1 MVQAEYASRTEAG
14 PPRPRAKRPSG
25 AGLGTARRPGP
36 KAGRCYNAV
45 NAMNRILP
53 LAAGLLLASLLG
65 ACVDAPPRPD
75 GDADAAARNLFTE
88 GRFLDAAAEFQRLA
102 ALAQGE
108 AAWHFTLSAAH
119 ALIAGSRPD
128 EALAQLADGD
138 WGGASAAQQRER
150 AALRA
155 ELVLARGDA
164 REALRLLPDA
174 LVDAAS
180 PSIARGMRKTRAAAY
195 HSLGLHLPAARERVA
210 WEELDLRGEDA
221 SANRRAVWN
230 ALQAVTTP
238 ELEAARIRAGSR
250 LSGWIDLT
258 LQFRG
263 SMFDHA
269 RFQEAVRAWRERYP
283 DHPAGKELAREL
295 IAESA
300 AFSTP
305 PAKVA
310 LLLPAHGAFAEAARA
325 IRDGF
330 LAGWYRHA
338 DTEARPALII
348 RDTSGA
354 DIGTLVAGV
363 VEEGAEII
371 VGPLQKSSVRDL
383 ARLGR
388 PAIPVLALNRL
399 PADAAARPPKGF
411 YQFSLSPED
420 EAREVAGRA
429 WSDGYARAGILA
441 PEGVWGT
448 RVARAFSAAWEEL
461 GGRIVETQYY
471 STGNEEGSE
480 PPDMSMPV
488 EALLNLDESR
498 LRRDDLRKTLRRRVH
513 FEARYRSDLDLV
525 FMAGFPREA
534 RQLRPQFEFHAAGSV
549 PMYSTSHVYSGVPD
563 PEADSDVDDIV
574 FGDMPMVLS
583 SSGERQELR
592 GQLSSLWPDRLRVY
606 LRLYS
611 FGLDAFDLV
620 TRLRY
625 LEAAPLHAHAGHT
638 GLLRLTES
646 GSIHRQLSWARFRGG
661 LPLPLPARGGAP

>member
-1 MVQAEYASRTEAG
+1 MIR
-14 PPRPRAKRPSG
+14 
-25 AGLGTARRPGP
+25 L
-36 KAGRCYNAV
+36 
-45 NAMNRILP
+45 LP

-65 ACVDAPPRPD
+65 ACVEAPPRPD
-75 GDADAAARNLFTE
+75 GDADSAARDLFAE

-102 ALAQGE
+102 ELAQGE
-108 AAWHFTLSAAH
+108 AAWHFTLNAAH

-128 EALAQLADGD
+128 EALARLAGGD
-138 WGGASAAQQRER
+138 WSGASAAQYRER

-174 LVDAAS
+174 LVESAS
-180 PSIARGMRKTRAAAY
+180 PSIARGMRRTRAAAWL
-195 HSLGLHLPAARERVA
+195 SLGLHLHAAREGVA
-210 WEELDLRGEDA
+210 REALDLRGEDA
-221 SANRRAVWN
+221 SDNRRAVWS
-230 ALQAVTTP
+230 ALQSVATP
-238 ELEAARIRAGSR
+238 ELEAARILAGRR

-283 DHPAGKELAREL
+283 DHPAGKKLVSELL
-295 IAESA
+295 AESA
-300 AFSTP
+300 ALSTP

-310 LLLPAHGAFAEAARA
+310 LLLPANGAFAEAARA

-338 DTEARPALII
+338 DTEARPAIII

-354 DIGTLVAGV
+354 DIGALVAGV
-363 VEEGAEII
+363 AEEGAEIV

-388 PAIPVLALNRL
+388 PPIPVLALNRL
-399 PADAAARPPKGF
+399 PADAGARPPKNF
-411 YQFSLSPED
+411 HQFSLSPED

-429 WSDGYARAGILA
+429 WSDGYARAGVLA

-448 RVARAFSAAWEEL
+448 RVASAFSAAWEAL

-471 STGNEEGSE
+471 STGSEEGSE

-513 FEARYRSDLDLV
+513 FEARYRGDLDLV

-549 PMYSTSHVYSGVPD
+549 PIYSTSHVYTGVPD
-563 PEADSDVDDIV
+563 SEADSDVDDIV

-583 SSGERQELR
+583 SFGERQELR
-592 GQLSSLWPDRLRVY
+592 RQLSSLWPDRLRIY

-625 LEAAPLHAHAGHT
+625 LEAAPAHVHAGHT
-638 GLLRLTES
+638 GLLRLAEN

-661 LPLPLPARGGAP
+661 LPRPLPAPGGAP

>member
-1 MVQAEYASRTEAG
+1 MI
-14 PPRPRAKRPSG
+14 
-25 AGLGTARRPGP
+25 
-36 KAGRCYNAV
+36 
-45 NAMNRILP
+45 RILP
-53 LAAGLLLASLLG
+53 LAAGLLLGSLLG
-65 ACVDAPPRPD
+65 ACVEAPPRPD
-75 GDADAAARNLFTE
+75 GDADGAARNLFAE
-88 GRFLDAAAEFQRLA
+88 GRFADAAAEFQRLA
-102 ALAQGE
+102 ELAQGE
-108 AAWHFTLSAAH
+108 AAGHFTLNAAH

-138 WGGASAAQQRER
+138 WSGASAAQRGER
-150 AALRA
+150 AALWA

-174 LVDAAS
+174 LVDSAS
-180 PSIARGMRKTRAAAY
+180 PSIARGMRETRAAAY
-195 HSLGLHLPAARERVA
+195 LSLGLRLQEARERIA
-210 WEELDLRGEDA
+210 REELDLRGEDA

-238 ELEAARIRAGSR
+238 ELDAARIQAGRR

-263 SMFDHA
+263 SMFNHA
-269 RFQEAVRAWRERYP
+269 RFQEAVRAWQERYP
-283 DHPAGKELAREL
+283 DHPAGKRLVGELL
-295 IAESA
+295 AESA
-300 AFSTP
+300 TFSIP
-305 PAKVA
+305 PAKIA
-310 LLLPAHGAFAEAARA
+310 LLLPANGAFAEAARA

-338 DTEARPALII
+338 DTEARPAIII
-348 RDTSGA
+348 RNTSDT

-363 VEEGAEII
+363 AEEGAEII
-371 VGPLQKSSVRDL
+371 VGPLQKSLVHDL

-388 PAIPVLALNRL
+388 PPIPVLALNRL
-399 PADAAARPPKGF
+399 PADAGDRPPKDL

-429 WSDGYARAGILA
+429 WSDGHARAGVLA

-448 RVARAFSAAWEEL
+448 RVASAFSAAWGEL
-461 GGRIVETQYY
+461 GGRIVETRYF

-480 PPDMSMPV
+480 PPDMSVPV

-513 FEARYRSDLDLV
+513 FEARHRGDLDLV

-534 RQLRPQFEFHAAGSV
+534 RQLRPQFEFHAAGKV
-549 PMYSTSHVYSGVPD
+549 PIYSTSHVYSGVPD

-583 SSGERQELR
+583 SSGDRQALR
-592 GQLSSLWPDRLRVY
+592 RQLSSLWPDRLRVY

-625 LEAAPLHAHAGHT
+625 LEAAPAHVHAGHT
-638 GLLRLTES
+638 GLLRLAEN
-646 GSIHRQLSWARFRGG
+646 GSIHRQLSWARFQGG
-661 LPLPLPARGGAP
+661 LPLPLPARGRAP